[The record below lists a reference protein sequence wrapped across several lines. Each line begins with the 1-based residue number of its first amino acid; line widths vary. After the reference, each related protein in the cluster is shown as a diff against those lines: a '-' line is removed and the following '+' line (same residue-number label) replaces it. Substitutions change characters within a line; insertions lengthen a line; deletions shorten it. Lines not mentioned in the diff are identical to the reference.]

1 VTTTGSLTPDDRDAL
16 QEIVNVGMGAA
27 GAGLAEV
34 LDTFVCLSIPRV
46 QIVNAAQITDAVQQA
61 KWARGDVSAVRQA
74 FYNEINGEVIVL
86 FGPDGCRE
94 LSDLIGHEGAVG
106 ARELEQEMLLEV
118 SNILVGACM
127 NGIAR
132 QLHTDFGYSAPSI
145 LCEQRSISELFAG
158 RPPIC
163 DTALLIQVEFSLEA
177 RSFVCE
183 LLIFMPPESFDRLQ
197 LSITDFLNA
206 L

>member
-1 VTTTGSLTPDDRDAL
+1 MTTASLTPDDRDAL

-34 LDTFVCLSIPRV
+34 LDTFVRLSIPRIQV
-46 QIVNAAQITDAVQQA
+46 VNASQIVDVLHQA
-61 KWARGDVSAVRQA
+61 KWAQGEVSAVRQA

-94 LSDLIGHEGAVG
+94 LGDLFGHDGQRLALEV
-106 ARELEQEMLLEV
+106 EQEMLLDV

-127 NGIAR
+127 NGVAK
-132 QLHTDFGYSAPSI
+132 QLRTDFGYSAPSI
-145 LCEQRSISELFAG
+145 LCEHQAVDALF
-158 RPPIC
+158 REHPPVC
-163 DTALLIQVEFSLEA
+163 ETALLIQVEFSLEA
-177 RSFVCE
+177 RSFICE
-183 LLIFMPPESFDRLQ
+183 LLIFMPPASFQRLQ
-197 LSITDFLNA
+197 LSIADFLNA

>member
-1 VTTTGSLTPDDRDAL
+1 MSGSLSPDDRDAL

-34 LDTFVCLSIPRV
+34 LDTFVRLSIPRI
-46 QIVNAAQITDAVQQA
+46 QIVNASQITEALQKA
-61 KWARGDVSAVRQA
+61 TWARGEVSAVRQA

-94 LSDLIGHEGAVG
+94 LSDLIGHEGAAG
-106 ARELEQEMLLEV
+106 ARELEQETLLEV

-127 NGIAR
+127 NGVAR
-132 QLHTDFGYSAPSI
+132 QLQTEFGFSAPSI
-145 LCEQRSISELFAG
+145 LCEQKSVRDLFEG

-163 DTALLIQVEFSLEA
+163 ETALLIQVEFSLEA

-183 LLIFMPPESFDRLQ
+183 LLIFMPPESFDRLR
-197 LSITDFLNA
+197 LSISSFLNA